1 MEDDSVS
8 SAVRND
14 EEEIEEDTVL
24 LFLLKQSEVLV

>member
-24 LFLLKQSEVLV
+24 LFLPKQSEVLV